1 MSRTS
6 YNQRRRKTSDLV
18 LSGVGTLTFDQRM
31 RSVGV
36 RSTRD
41 ALSGDWT
48 AVGNDLRAAIGK
60 TRREFE
66 AA

>member
-6 YNQRRRKTSDLV
+6 YNKRRRKTLDLV

-31 RSVGV
+31 RSVDV

-41 ALSGDWT
+41 ALNGDWT

-60 TRREFE
+60 SRREFE